1 MFKTSENIF
10 VGLAGAAVG
19 AAAGAGA
26 AKVLPG
32 KHDTKVPR
40 LITPRG
46 FRIPALKTSF
56 RKPQLLVLQS
66 DSPLVDI
73 RKNRMKKRKR
83 TKNKFL
89 PILSVLKNRL
99 HTVLEF

>member
-1 MFKTSENIF
+1 MFKLSEKLF

-32 KHDTKVPR
+32 KHDTKV
-40 LITPRG
+40 LITPKD
-46 FRIPALKTSF
+46 FHIPVLNTIF
-56 RKPQLLVLQS
+56 RKPLLLVLQS

-73 RKNRMKKRKR
+73 RKNKMKNRKR

-89 PILSVLKNRL
+89 PFFDL
-99 HTVLEF
+99 